1 MALDLDPQGHFVQTL
16 AGAARGHIA
25 AARDEVQR
33 GHWMGF
39 TVAVLIRCQQRHL
52 DVEKIIGEKWSGQ

>member
-16 AGAARGHIA
+16 AGAARGQIA

-39 TVAVLIRCQQRHL
+39 TVAVLMGSQQRHL